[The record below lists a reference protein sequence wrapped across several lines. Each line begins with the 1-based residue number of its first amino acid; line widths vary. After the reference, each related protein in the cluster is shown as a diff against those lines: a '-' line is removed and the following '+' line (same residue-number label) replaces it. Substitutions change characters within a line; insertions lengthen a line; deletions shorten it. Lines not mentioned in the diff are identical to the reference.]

1 MISLENA
8 QLEYGITKN
17 HINNS
22 QIEGLRVPDPGEIG
36 KFMFVYYV
44 SDIIQLKHR
53 INAKKR
59 EDGGNKT
66 ELHEKRRAELII
78 QMKKAKIAD
87 KFIEIALDTEGS
99 LAYNYIIGKSKM
111 PASKIAA
118 KLLDKFEKWKEAEND
133 DDEILPEPEL
143 ILPLKRPKVI
153 LNQEEK
159 MMRKMELIDR
169 LLMMGVNSDNIG
181 LDDPESIAVAYI
193 EGRTKEDLGPVAG
206 SIWRDHK
213 PVFTGVPFRKTME
226 SKVESS
232 DEGDS
237 ESD

>member
-1 MISLENA
+1 
-8 QLEYGITKN
+8 
-17 HINNS
+17 
-22 QIEGLRVPDPGEIG
+22 
-36 KFMFVYYV
+36 
-44 SDIIQLKHR
+44 
-53 INAKKR
+53 
-59 EDGGNKT
+59 
-66 ELHEKRRAELII
+66 
-78 QMKKAKIAD
+78 
-87 KFIEIALDTEGS
+87 
-99 LAYNYIIGKSKM
+99 
-111 PASKIAA
+111 
-118 KLLDKFEKWKEAEND
+118 
-133 DDEILPEPEL
+133 
-143 ILPLKRPKVI
+143 
-153 LNQEEK
+153 